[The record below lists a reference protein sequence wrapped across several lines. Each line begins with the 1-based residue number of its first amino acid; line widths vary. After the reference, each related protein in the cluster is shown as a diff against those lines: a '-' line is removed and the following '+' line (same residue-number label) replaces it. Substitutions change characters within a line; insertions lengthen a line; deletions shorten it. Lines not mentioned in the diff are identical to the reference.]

1 MCTRAHRA
9 NPLMLNKISKTWA
22 RVELACAA
30 ILAVGV
36 TLLILLNVVTRTA
49 GAPIYWVDEAAIY
62 TMVWMTFLG
71 ASAAIQMR
79 QQVAITI
86 LTDVLPDGA
95 QRIAA
100 KLVDVA
106 VFVFAVAMVWF
117 CWRWFNPW
125 ALGQAGWDVMAF
137 QGSTFNF
144 IYAEPTSTLGVPKWI
159 IWLVMPISSGGMLLH
174 ALAHLLNFAPPEKR
188 GPEVAT

>member
-1 MCTRAHRA
+1 
-9 NPLMLNKISKTWA
+9 MLLKISNLWA
-22 RVELACAA
+22 RVELAAA
-30 ILAVGV
+30 AVLAVGV

-86 LTDVLPDGA
+86 LTDALPEGA
-95 QRIAA
+95 RRVAG

-106 VFVFAVAMVWF
+106 VFVFACAMVWF

-125 ALGQAGWDVMAF
+125 ALAKAGWDLMAF

-144 IYAEPTSTLGVPKWI
+144 IYAEPTSTLGVPKWV
-159 IWLVMPISSGGMLLH
+159 IWLVMPLFSAGVFLH
-174 ALAHLLNFAPPEKR
+174 ALAHLVSFSPPETR

>member
-1 MCTRAHRA
+1 MLTREHRA
-9 NPLMLNKISKTWA
+9 NALMLQKFSNLWA
-22 RVELACAA
+22 RVELAAAA

-49 GAPIYWVDEAAIY
+49 GAPIYWVDETAIY

-86 LTDVLPDGA
+86 LTDALPGGA

-100 KLVDVA
+100 KVVDLA
-106 VFVFAVAMVWF
+106 IFIFACAMVWF

-125 ALGQAGWDVMAF
+125 VLAQNGFDLMAF

-144 IYAEPTSTLGVPKWI
+144 IYAEPTSTLGIPKWV
-159 IWLVMPISSGGMLLH
+159 IWLVMPIFSAGVFVHATAHMLD
-174 ALAHLLNFAPPEKR
+174 FTPPEKR

>member
-1 MCTRAHRA
+1 
-9 NPLMLNKISKTWA
+9 MLSRISHFWA
-22 RVELACAA
+22 RIELAAAA

-86 LTDVLPDGA
+86 LTDALPEGA
-95 QRIAA
+95 KRVAA

-106 VFVFAVAMVWF
+106 VFVFAAEMLWF
-117 CWRWFNPW
+117 CWRWFNPL
-125 ALGQAGWDVMAF
+125 ALAQAGWDVMAF

-144 IYAEPTSTLGVPKWI
+144 IYAEPTSTLGVPKWV
-159 IWLVMPISSGGMLLH
+159 IWLVMPLFSAGVFLH
-174 ALAHLLNFAPPEKR
+174 ALAHLVDFSPPEAKEA
-188 GPEVAT
+188 EVAV

>member
-1 MCTRAHRA
+1 
-9 NPLMLNKISKTWA
+9 MLNRLSQLWA
-22 RVELACAA
+22 RIELGAAA

-71 ASAAIQMR
+71 ASAAIAMR

-86 LTDVLPDGA
+86 LTDALPTGI
-95 QRIAA
+95 QRGAA
-100 KLVDVA
+100 KLVDLA
-106 VFVFAVAMVWF
+106 VFVFAAAMVWF

-125 ALGQAGWDVMAF
+125 ALAQAGWDVMAF
-137 QGSTFNF
+137 QGATFNF
-144 IYAEPTSTLGVPKWI
+144 IYAEPTNTLGVPKWL
-159 IWLVMPISSGGMLLH
+159 IWLVMPIFSAGVFLH
-174 ALAHLLNFAPPEKR
+174 ALAHLLDFTPPEAR

>member
-1 MCTRAHRA
+1 
-9 NPLMLNKISKTWA
+9 MLKEISKKWA
-22 RVELACAA
+22 RLELAAAA
-30 ILAVGV
+30 ILAAGV

-86 LTDVLPDGA
+86 LTDALAVGA
-95 QRIAA
+95 QRVAA
-100 KLVDVA
+100 KLVDLA
-106 VFVFAVAMVWF
+106 VFIFACAMVWF

-125 ALGQAGWDVMAF
+125 ALAQNGFDVMAF
-137 QGSTFNF
+137 QGATFNF
-144 IYAEPTSTLGVPKWI
+144 IYAEPTSTLGVPKWL
-159 IWLVMPISSGGMLLH
+159 IWMVMPIFSGGVLLH
-174 ALAHLLNFAPPEKR
+174 ATAHLLTFARPEIPA
-188 GPEVAT
+188 PEVAT